1 MGSQGLET
9 LTRFGRTNKDD
20 SRDAITVSLNAA
32 NTDEWSVKLPGE
44 IR

>member
-9 LTRFGRTNKDD
+9 LTRFGRTNKDV
-20 SRDAITVSLNAA
+20 SRDSIAVSLNAA
-32 NTDEWSVKLPGE
+32 NTDVWFVKLPEE